1 MKFVEEL
8 DRRKA
13 AKKEDFIRAATQMR
27 DNLDDD
33 KVTDRYEKLQGPQRC
48 VDETLLGDRIEILF
62 ELTEPD
68 GSIVMQWCQ
77 GVVVGIKK
85 GDKVHIEWNKE
96 CLRDGE
102 LAVTEEKL
110 LKSKWNK
117 HVEKA
122 WRMDLS

>member
-1 MKFVEEL
+1 
-8 DRRKA
+8 
-13 AKKEDFIRAATQMR
+13 MR

-33 KVTDRYEKLQGPQRC
+33 VTDRYEKLQGPQQT

-85 GDKVHIEWNKE
+85 GDKVHIEWNK
-96 CLRDGE
+96 
-102 LAVTEEKL
+102 
-110 LKSKWNK
+110 
-117 HVEKA
+117 
-122 WRMDLS
+122 